1 MNGAHDGFKMAHAK
15 NVFLIHFAK
24 FNRAPEALPP
34 FLGGRARA
42 SLRHVTIAR
51 TTEGERFMTGSL
63 HPAPRAT
70 AKTGAKTTA
79 LATPTTAAPVRALS
93 AATLATALLLSA
105 CGGSGGGGGSSVPDK
120 PTEPPVLPVSG
131 PGELKSATALKLIGS
146 SEIQAAITAAGP
158 LAPAVTPRYA
168 VQTWRLNYL
177 TVDSSGASVE
187 ASALVCVP
195 VKPAGSRSPVLS
207 YQHGTTTKDA
217 QVPSNHATA
226 DEAAVVMASAGYVV
240 LAADYVGYGS
250 SKGHPHP
257 YLLSTP
263 TAAAV
268 NDLLTASRYW
278 RYTQGIKDN
287 QQLFLGGYSEG
298 GYASVAAFRALQ
310 SGASVHKAQL
320 QMTVAGAGP
329 YEVDRVLDELLA
341 KVKVENKVLA
351 LLLNPG
357 LLKLLGDGDRRKVRD
372 LLMSKAIGD
381 AADVVFDPT
390 FLDLYLMDDVAG
402 IEARSNVYDWK
413 PALPLWLYHGRDD
426 ATVSYRASSD
436 TLVAMQQRGVG
447 SLVSLTDCPTQ
458 PAGHLDCVQPFWN
471 FMLQK
476 FGTVARDL

>member
-1 MNGAHDGFKMAHAK
+1 MNNPDPSTPAIRRDA
-15 NVFLIHFAK
+15 
-24 FNRAPEALPP
+24 RARPAGL
-34 FLGGRARA
+34 RARA
-42 SLRHVTIAR
+42 ALLSGL
-51 TTEGERFMTGSL
+51 
-63 HPAPRAT
+63 
-70 AKTGAKTTA
+70 A
-79 LATPTTAAPVRALS
+79 LA
-93 AATLATALLLSA
+93 LAA
-105 CGGSGGGGGSSVPDK
+105 CGGSGGGTPPTPEK
-120 PTEPPVLPVSG
+120 PPEPTEPPVLPVSG
-131 PGELKSATALKLIGS
+131 PGELKSATALKLIS
-146 SEIQAAITAAGP
+146 STDIQAAITAAGP
-158 LAPAVTPRYA
+158 KAPAVTPRYA

-177 TVDSSGASVE
+177 TVDASGASVE

-217 QVPSNHATA
+217 EAPSNHATA

-240 LAADYVGYGS
+240 LAADYVGYGA
-250 SKGHPHP
+250 SKGRPHP

-268 NDLLTASRYW
+268 NDLLTAARYW

-298 GYASVAAFRALQ
+298 GYASVAAYRALQ

-329 YEVDRVLDELLA
+329 YEVDRVLDDLLA
-341 KVKVENKVLA
+341 KVKDENKVLG

-357 LLKLLGDGDRRKVRD
+357 FLKLLGDGDRRKVRE
-372 LLMSKAIGD
+372 LLLGKAVGD
-381 AADVVFDPT
+381 DADVVFDPT
-390 FLDLYLMDDVAG
+390 FLDLYLVDDVAG

-413 PALPLWLYHGRDD
+413 PALPLWLYHGRQD

-436 TLVAMQQRGVG
+436 TLTAMQQRGAG
-447 SLVSLTDCPTQ
+447 GLVSLTDCPAQ
-458 PAGHLDCVQPFWN
+458 PSGHLDCVQPFWN